1 MTIEIKTVELDGKKV
16 AYTNESVFEIQVGR
30 HAKGAY
36 RTRMTSFGNLH
47 QAVTFYRSINIGLG
61 YKKRL
66 VCWTLNK
73 PILARASS

>member
-47 QAVTFYRSINIGLG
+47 QAVTFYRSINIGRG